1 MDSDSDSSSDNHDLD
16 AGEPPVI
23 DPYAVLGLDRA
34 ASPTTDQVKSAYRK
48 AALRCHPDKVAAEQ
62 RDKAHVEFQEVAL
75 AYAVL
80 SDPAR
85 RKRYDETGSTA
96 ESVVDSDGFSWSD
109 FYRAAFA
116 DAVNPDA
123 IETFAAK
130 YKQSDEERGDVL
142 AAYTRFKGNM
152 DGVYESVMLSNVLE
166 DDTRFRDI
174 IDAAIAAGNVKSFP
188 KYTNETAASKKARVA
203 AAKSESN
210 EAEEYAKE
218 LGVHDKLFGKGRRGV
233 VVEDEDEM
241 GESTSPPPPKK
252 KGQSKAGKAA
262 AAANGSGKG
271 GKGKGKKTKVEDDQ
285 AGLAALIRGRQQERS
300 ANFLDNLAAKYGATE
315 QKKKKGKGGKK
326 RSAVDED
333 DDEDEP
339 SEEAFQAA
347 AARLKNG
354 KKAKR

>member
-1 MDSDSDSSSDNHDLD
+1 MDSDSDSGHEHDLA

-34 ASPTTDQVKSAYRK
+34 ESPTTDQVKSAYRK
-48 AALRCHPDKVAAEQ
+48 AALRCHPDKVAPEK
-62 RDKAHVEFQEVAL
+62 RDEAHVQFQEVAL

-116 DAVNPDA
+116 DAVNPSA
-123 IETFAAK
+123 IETFAAQ
-130 YKQSDEERGDVL
+130 YKQSDEEKDDVL
-142 AAYTRFKGNM
+142 AAYERHKGDM
-152 DGVYESVMLSNVLE
+152 DGVYETVMLSNVLE
-166 DDTRFRDI
+166 DDDRFRAI
-174 IDAAIAAGNVKSFP
+174 IDEAIASGDVKAFP
-188 KYTNETAASKKARVA
+188 KYTKETASSKKARKA
-203 AAKSESN
+203 AAKDESR

-218 LGVHDKLFGKGRRGV
+218 LGVHDKLFGKGRRGGG
-233 VVEDEDEM
+233 DEEE
-241 GESTSPPPPKK
+241 GESTSPRRGK
-252 KGQSKAGKAA
+252 KAA
-262 AAANGSGKG
+262 
-271 GKGKGKKTKVEDDQ
+271 KGKGKSKKEDDQ
-285 AGLAALIRGRQQERS
+285 AGLAALIQKRQQDRS
-300 ANFLDNLAAKYGATE
+300 AIFLDNLAAKYGATE
-315 QKKKKGKGGKK
+315 QKKKKKGGKK
-326 RSAVDED
+326 RTAVDED
-333 DDEDEP
+333 DDENDEP

>member
-1 MDSDSDSSSDNHDLD
+1 MGSDDDHEDLLA

-23 DPYAVLGLDRA
+23 DPYAVLNLDRA
-34 ASPTTDQVKSAYRK
+34 SAPTADHIKSAYRK
-48 AALRCHPDKVAAEQ
+48 AALRCHPDKVAPEQ
-62 RDKAHVEFQEVAL
+62 RDTAHVQFQEVAF

-123 IETFAAK
+123 IETFRAQ
-130 YKQSDEERGDVL
+130 YKASDEERADVL
-142 AAYTRFKGNM
+142 AAYTRYRGDM
-152 DGVYESVMLSNVLE
+152 DGVYESVMLSDVLA
-166 DDTRFRDI
+166 DDERFRAT
-174 IDAAIAAGNVKSFP
+174 IDAAIASKEVKSFP
-188 KYTNETAASKKARVA
+188 KYINETAASKKARVK
-203 AAKSESN
+203 AAKSESR

-218 LGVHDKLFGKGRRGV
+218 LGVHDKLFGKKGKAK
-233 VVEDEDEM
+233 DEK
-241 GESTSPPPPKK
+241 GESTSPPR
-252 KGQSKAGKAA
+252 KGKATAGK
-262 AAANGSGKG
+262 GRG
-271 GKGKGKKTKVEDDQ
+271 GKSKVNDDQ
-285 AGLAALIRGRQQERS
+285 AGLAALIQKRQQDRS
-300 ANFLDNLAAKYGATE
+300 ATFLDNLAAKYGATE
-315 QKKKKGKGGKK
+315 QKKNKKGGKK
-326 RSAVDED
+326 RQATDEDED
-333 DDEDEP
+333 DDEP